1 MRSGR
6 RRMAAGR
13 LGPLDWDHAPDGATP
28 DTPPGGLVIVVV
40 GGNGK
45 TGRRVAQRLA
55 ARGEEV
61 RAVSRSTS
69 PRFDWD
75 DPGTWAAALTG
86 ADAAYVT
93 YHPDLAFPGVPE
105 LIAQFSAAARAAGV
119 RGAVLLSGRG
129 EEGALAG
136 ERALQE
142 SGLAWT
148 VLRCNWF
155 DQNFSESFFLGPV
168 LRGVLPIPAGQA
180 REPFVD
186 ADDIADVATAALL
199 DPRHDGE
206 VYELSGPRLLT
217 FTDVARELSAATGR
231 EIRYEPVSHEEY
243 VAELEREGLPSEFAD
258 LFAVVLD
265 GRNASVT
272 DGVQRALG
280 RRPRDFAE
288 FARRTAATGVWVP
301 STSPSEPAA
310 VTSLR

>member
-1 MRSGR
+1 M
-6 RRMAAGR
+6 
-13 LGPLDWDHAPDGATP
+13 
-28 DTPPGGLVIVVV
+28 IVVI

-45 TGRRVAQRLA
+45 TGRRVAGRLTG
-55 ARGEEV
+55 RGEQV
-61 RAVSRSTS
+61 RVVSRSTS

-75 DPGTWAAALTG
+75 DASTWEAALAG
-86 ADAAYVT
+86 AGAAYVT

-105 LIAQFSAAARAAGV
+105 FNARFSATARAAGL
-119 RGAVLLSGRG
+119 RKAVLLSGRG
-129 EEGALAG
+129 EEGALAS

-148 VLRCNWF
+148 VVRCNWF

-168 LRGVLPIPAGQA
+168 SSGVLSIPAGEA

-217 FTDVARELSAATGR
+217 FTEVARELSAATDR

-243 VAELEREGLPSEFAD
+243 VAELQREGLPADFAD
-258 LFAVVLD
+258 LFATILD

-280 RRPRDFAE
+280 RPPRDFSDYA
-288 FARRTAATGVWVP
+288 ARTAATGVW
-301 STSPSEPAA
+301 TSSRLPAA
-310 VTSLR
+310 PSLR